1 MMHSLSLLTT
11 WIVLTTLV
19 CTCQC
24 QGLESIDVLKPIA
37 RISPAKLND
46 GTLDDHFGYSVT
58 AHQFFT
64 DSSGMSLEDIL
75 NKTV

>member
-1 MMHSLSLLTT
+1 MGCNRALQLILCLCCALISK
-11 WIVLTTLV
+11 
-19 CTCQC
+19 C

-37 RISPAKLND
+37 KISPAKVND
-46 GTLDDHFGYSVT
+46 DTLDDHFGYSVT

-64 DSSGMSLEDIL
+64 NSSGMSLEEIL

>member
-1 MMHSLSLLTT
+1 MACNRALQLLLCLCCGL
-11 WIVLTTLV
+11 ISK
-19 CTCQC
+19 C

-37 RISPAKLND
+37 KISPAKLND